1 MKKFLLTFLFLFAYG
16 IANCQDITYTPFF
29 RDGSGQTQANN
40 QRVRATAYYTDY
52 ENNLYKLPIIITITT
67 YQYAAGNSRSEAKVT
82 SYYKSFGYTSSWQSC
97 EHMYGTQVK
106 KCNSMYGNELE
117 KSFMY
122 KADIPGIGTIYF
134 DL

>member
-1 MKKFLLTFLFLFAYG
+1 MKKLLLTFMFLLAYG

-29 RDGSGQTQANN
+29 RDGSGQTQTQN
-40 QRVRATAYYTDY
+40 QRVRTTAYYTDY
-52 ENNLYKLPIIITITT
+52 NNNLHKLPIIVTITT
-67 YQYAAGNSRSEAKVT
+67 YQYATGNSRSEAKVT
-82 SYYKSFGYTSSWQSC
+82 SYYQNSGHMSSWQSC

-106 KCNSMYGNELE
+106 ECNPRFGKELE

-122 KADIPGIGTIYF
+122 KADIPIIGTIYF